1 MLFELTNI
9 LAIYQ
14 KIVNNQLEYYF
25 NIFVITYL
33 DNIPIYHQT
42 QEKYIKYVNRILKC
56 LY

>member
-33 DNIPIYHQT
+33 DNIPIYYQT
-42 QEKYIKYVNRILKC
+42 QEKYMKYVNRILKC